1 MPGPAKDTS
10 ATLRQAVGPASASAD
25 EVEAWERDHVLHPW
39 VAQPPASTPI
49 VVRARGTRFWEADGS
64 SYLDFTSQLVFANLG
79 HSDHQNRH
87 SQKAHRNLLRNQNSI
102 STRATRVFVL
112 RIVTV
117 QPRKTK
123 ITQLA
128 FVAWGRPIA
137 GRPPFATDPVGR
149 ILKVIVDRWA
159 SLCNFGTKCEGLC
172 NA

>member
-1 MPGPAKDTS
+1 LIKVPVGAPLRSTQVPKS
-10 ATLRQAVGPASASAD
+10 APDRQVDQISMARSNSLTRTASA
-25 EVEAWERDHVLHPW
+25 LL
-39 VAQPPASTPI
+39 QT
-49 VVRARGTRFWEADGS
+49 
-64 SYLDFTSQLVFANLG
+64 ANLG